1 MTKYI
6 NITEVQQKLL
16 ELSDD
21 LNDEPLIITKEGKP
35 IMTAISYEQFE
46 SLIETLSILSDEV
59 FSQKLQ
65 ESMTQ
70 VKEGK
75 TSSWESAKKRLGL

>member
-75 TSSWESAKKRLGL
+75 TSSWESAKEKLGL

>member
-16 ELSDD
+16 ELSND

-46 SLIETLSILSDEV
+46 SLIETLSILSDEA

-75 TSSWESAKKRLGL
+75 TISWESVKEKLGL